1 LKPCAIILAILFALA
16 LIVSAVQATDPY
28 EPVPGALDG
37 LTVEEVQDLER
48 EREASKLIDQEVS
61 RGSQIMV
68 MEATAYCH
76 GTITATGT
84 KPTPGRTVAADP
96 SILPYGTELIIDGVP
111 GYVVE
116 DCGGDIRGARLD
128 IFVED
133 YATAI
138 NFGRRTVEVRILE

>member
-1 LKPCAIILAILFALA
+1 MESDMRLTSILLALLFAAA
-16 LIVSAVQATDPY
+16 LLFNALPEPTQPTTNIKEFRQFEAPHIVEQP
-28 EPVPGALDG
+28 
-37 LTVEEVQDLER
+37 
-48 EREASKLIDQEVS
+48 S
-61 RGSQIMV
+61 RGMKVLV

-76 GTITATGT
+76 GTRTATGT

>member
-1 LKPCAIILAILFALA
+1 MESDMRLTSILLALLFAAA
-16 LIVSAVQATDPY
+16 LLFNALP
-28 EPVPGALDG
+28 EPTQP
-37 LTVEEVQDLER
+37 TTIKEFRQLEAPHII
-48 EREASKLIDQEVS
+48 EQPS
-61 RGSQIMV
+61 RGGQIMV

-76 GTITATGT
+76 GTRTATGT